1 VSQIQLKIAEK
12 TVLGLKGKLREKT
25 HNLGI
30 TREMG
35 GGAANTILKLF
46 SNPAVRSRIILVKE
60 ILQVK
65 SCGTMV

>member
-1 VSQIQLKIAEK
+1 VSQNQLKIAEK

-25 HNLGI
+25 YNLGI

-46 SNPAVRSRIILVKE
+46 SQPEIRTRINWIKE
-60 ILQVK
+60 ILESVD
-65 SCGTMV
+65 